1 MSRFLLSCLVGCALM
16 MAAAGA
22 RAEPPV
28 ILIFGDSLSAG
39 YGLPQGKG
47 WVDLLEQKLAREKNG
62 ARVVNASISGETSL
76 GGRNRLA
83 AALSQY
89 RPQLVVLELGANDAL
104 RGQSLPT
111 LRENLAAMVKQSQA
125 AGAKVLL
132 LGMRIPP
139 NYGQDYTKKFHALYA
154 DVARQSGAALVPF
167 LFAGFAERREM
178 FQPDGVHPGIEAQP
192 IMRDN
197 VWAALERMPAMRNAK
212 Q

>member
-1 MSRFLLSCLVGCALM
+1 MI
-16 MAAAGA
+16 AAAGA

-28 ILIFGDSLSAG
+28 ILVFGDSLSAG

-47 WVDLLEQKLAREKNG
+47 WVDLLEQKLAHEKNG

-83 AALSQY
+83 AALSQH

-111 LRENLAAMVKQSQA
+111 LQENLAAMVKQSQA

-139 NYGQDYTKKFHALYA
+139 NYGPDYTKKFHALYA
-154 DVARQSGAALVPF
+154 DVARQTGAALVPF
-167 LFAGFAERREM
+167 LFEGFAERRDM
-178 FQPDGVHPGIEAQP
+178 FQSDGVHPGIEAQP

-197 VWAALERMPAMRNAK
+197 VRAALERMPAMRSAM

>member
-1 MSRFLLSCLVGCALM
+1 MSRFLLSCLVGCALVV
-16 MAAAGA
+16 AGVA

-28 ILIFGDSLSAG
+28 ILVFGDSLSAG
-39 YGLPQGKG
+39 YGLPQGQG

-139 NYGQDYTKKFHALYA
+139 NYGPDYTKKFHALYA
-154 DVARQSGAALVPF
+154 EVAKRTGAALVPF
-167 LFAGFAERREM
+167 LFEGFAERRDM
-178 FQPDGVHPGIEAQP
+178 FQADGVHPSLEAQP

-197 VWAALERMPAMRNAK
+197 VWAALERMPAMRNVK

>member
-1 MSRFLLSCLVGCALM
+1 MI
-16 MAAAGA
+16 AAAGA

-28 ILIFGDSLSAG
+28 ILVFGDSLSAG

-47 WVDLLEQKLAREKNG
+47 WVDLLEQKLAHEKNG

-83 AALSQY
+83 AALSQH

-111 LRENLAAMVKQSQA
+111 LQENLAAMVKQSQA

-139 NYGQDYTKKFHALYA
+139 NYGPDYTKKFHALYA
-154 DVARQSGAALVPF
+154 DVARQTGAALVPF
-167 LFAGFAERREM
+167 LFEGFAERRDM
-178 FQPDGVHPGIEAQP
+178 FQSDGVHPGIEAQP

-197 VWAALERMPAMRNAK
+197 VRAALERMPAMRSAK

>member
-1 MSRFLLSCLVGCALM
+1 MI
-16 MAAAGA
+16 AAAGA

-28 ILIFGDSLSAG
+28 ILVFGDSLSAG

-47 WVDLLEQKLAREKNG
+47 WVDLLEQKLAHEKNG

-83 AALSQY
+83 AALSQH

-111 LRENLAAMVKQSQA
+111 LQENLAAMVKQSQA

-139 NYGQDYTKKFHALYA
+139 NYGPDYTKKFHALYA
-154 DVARQSGAALVPF
+154 DVARQTGAALVPF
-167 LFAGFAERREM
+167 LFEGFAERRDM
-178 FQPDGVHPGIEAQP
+178 FQSDGVHPGIEAQP

-197 VWAALERMPAMRNAK
+197 VRAALERMPPMRSAK